1 MHVIGETV
9 IPVTAMVLLLGGTL
23 FFTAGT
29 VGLIRFPDVRSRLHA
44 LAKADTLGLGLV
56 LLGAG
61 LLLGSWSAAVVLLL
75 TWLLALG
82 AASTSAHV
90 LARLE
95 AEGEDAGE
103 DRGGAR

>member
-1 MHVIGETV
+1 MPPTSETL
-9 IPVTAMVLLLGGTL
+9 IHGAGLLLLISGTV

-95 AEGEDAGE
+95 AEKSDGTEP
-103 DRGGAR
+103 R